1 MNVFLLL
8 MRMLFANIRIRD
20 IFVAL
25 LLLYIICGD
34 HKDSNNKNKQSAEKN
49 YNSTRTQE
57 HSTKDKYIKP
67 NITIDDYKKIA
78 DKVKIDFIGQDR

>member
-57 HSTKDKYIKP
+57 HSKKDKYIKP